1 MHICKL
7 FPARYRDDAELTI
20 HSQADSLETATL
32 IRVIPK
38 KDKGKGEIVPLQK
51 KFVGQDGIISEK
63 SENTSAVDKEVIYS
77 FVYQQDTYTFDC
89 EY

>member
-1 MHICKL
+1 M
-7 FPARYRDDAELTI
+7 
-20 HSQADSLETATL
+20 ETATL

-63 SENTSAVDKEVIYS
+63 SEDTGAVGKEVIYS

-89 EY
+89 EYNLVPRKLSH

>member
-1 MHICKL
+1 
-7 FPARYRDDAELTI
+7 
-20 HSQADSLETATL
+20 LETATL

-63 SENTSAVDKEVIYS
+63 SEDTGAVGKEVIYS

-89 EY
+89 EYNLVPRKLSH